1 MSKQLYQLPFT
12 TQQSTIDGVIKKVNT
27 ERECY
32 FVGEV
37 SYRLLP
43 TISSCWK
50 SEWENGCPIFALN
63 RRVHSA
69 ARTFSGPPISLLTG
83 YDLHCYKPSLLGGRP
98 SLRGA
103 AGNASSCS
111 QRGNNR
117 SVMPLDVSGCIRAT
131 LSAAASRLGFPLAGK
146 LNLATAL
153 VLGTDGCI
161 RPSRT
166 RNS

>member
-1 MSKQLYQLPFT
+1 MVLSRKLIPKENAILWVKSRIDFYPLYHRVERVSERMGVLFLHWIVGYTLQLEHFQVRR
-12 TQQSTIDGVIKKVNT
+12 SA
-27 ERECY
+27 
-32 FVGEV
+32 
-37 SYRLLP
+37 
-43 TISSCWK
+43 CWQ
-50 SEWENGCPIFALN
+50 
-63 RRVHSA
+63 
-69 ARTFSGPPISLLTG
+69 G

-131 LSAAASRLGFPLAGK
+131 LSTAASRLGFPLAGK